1 MYSGLHFMRGSR
13 KGSDNSR
20 KIEKKDFDLLPL
32 PPPQTI
38 YPPHPLPMKNFLDPR
53 MHLP

>member
-20 KIEKKDFDLLPL
+20 KIEKKDSDLRFHFRYLPRKQYIL
-32 PPPQTI
+32 HI
-38 YPPHPLPMKNFLDPR
+38 PLPMK
-53 MHLP
+53 